1 MRTLSAL
8 LVAAVVLV
16 TGACGS
22 TTPYAAK
29 VNGDTIT
36 QAELNR
42 EMRAILDNEKYLE
55 FVESQAAEG
64 GGAES
69 VLGKGDKT
77 LSSAYVATLLNGR
90 IAGLLV
96 RQELER
102 LDLAPTEAQLKV
114 AEERYHQQLGTLA
127 AQEGKSEREALAE
140 GKRIFESLPAGYR
153 QYLVA
158 QLADFDVFS
167 EHLQETAADDEAIQ
181 EYYEEHEEEFAETCV
196 SHILVD
202 TEAEADD
209 IHRRLEA
216 GEDFAAIAAASSK
229 DNQGPSGGSAAEGG
243 SLGCLTAG
251 EAASFIEPFRVAMDG
266 LDADELSEPVQTE
279 FGYHVI
285 KVTERRSRPLDD
297 ATKQAI
303 GEQLGDGNA
312 RIRELVADAKIEVNP
327 RYGTFEKET
336 KDQPLRGV
344 VPPDVPSTTTTLDPS
359 APIAPGGAPLQ
370 PTPEG

>member
-1 MRTLSAL
+1 MRKLFVL
-8 LVAAVVLV
+8 LVASVGLA
-16 TGACGS
+16 TAGCGS
-22 TTPYAAK
+22 TASYAAK
-29 VNGDTIT
+29 VNGDTVS

-42 EMRAILDNEKYLE
+42 EMRAILDNKAYLKY
-55 FVESQAAEG
+55 VESQAQAS

-102 LDLAPTEAQLKV
+102 LELSPTRAQLKE
-114 AEERYHQQLGTLA
+114 AEERYHQQLGSLA
-127 AQEGKSEREALAE
+127 AQEGKSEKEALAE
-140 GKRIFESLPAGYR
+140 GKRVFESLPKAYR
-153 QYLVA
+153 EYLVE

-167 EHLQETAADDEAIQ
+167 KHLEEQAADEDAIE
-181 EYYEEHEEEFAETCV
+181 EYYEEHAEEFAETCV

-202 TEAEADD
+202 TEAEASA
-209 IHRRLEA
+209 IVSRIGA
-216 GEDFAAIAAASSK
+216 GEDFAAIATASSK
-229 DNQGPSGGSAAEGG
+229 DNQGPTGGSAAAGG

-251 EAASFIEPFRVAMDG
+251 ESASFIEPFREAMDE
-266 LDADELSEPVQTE
+266 LDAGELSDPVQTE
-279 FGYHVI
+279 FGFHVI
-285 KVTERRSRPLDD
+285 KVTERRTRPLDD

-336 KDQPLRGV
+336 DDQPLRGV
-344 VPPDVPSTTTTLDPS
+344 VPPDVPSTTTTLPAG
-359 APIAPGGAPLQ
+359 APLPGGGAPQ
-370 PTPEG
+370 PPPGS